1 MGQDGKDK
9 KRKRKAKAKAKAKT
23 GGEAGE
29 AIEALTA
36 DGRATL
42 VIDDIINAV
51 PCHNLGW
58 GLLVLK
64 ASDQQHHAGSSW
76 SMKKFG
82 ISSF

>member
-42 VIDDIINAV
+42 VIDDIINV
-51 PCHNLGW
+51 SLPQLGVGAL
-58 GLLVLK
+58 GLK
-64 ASDQQHHAGSSW
+64 GD
-76 SMKKFG
+76 
-82 ISSF
+82 